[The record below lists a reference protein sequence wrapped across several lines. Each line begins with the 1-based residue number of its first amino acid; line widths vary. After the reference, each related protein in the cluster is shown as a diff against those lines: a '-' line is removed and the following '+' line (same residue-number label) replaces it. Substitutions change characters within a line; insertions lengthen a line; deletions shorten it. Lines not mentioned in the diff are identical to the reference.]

1 MDWGQGWQWCGK
13 LPVATWI
20 STLYQS
26 IHLTNF
32 TLQIKRN
39 PFYFR
44 LSFQI
49 LVNAVIRFNQWV
61 DLINLSS
68 ALLTDRFHHVQQ
80 NIAMVQGLR
89 KWRSE
94 ILWLVSEEEKN
105 VTAGLTSTIHS
116 SLTWPST
123 LREKKMP
130 KSLWS
135 KNHTYYLTCKH
146 CCRVQGVQMLRAVHL
161 PATTWTIEISSD
173 LSFFLSNN
181 RACPQSNAYQI
192 KIIENC
198 SICIPLQSNYEWKFT
213 KQTLLNQWAGAVLK
227 IGKCCTF
234 LPPSPF
240 HTILETPTTSI
251 LWFICLSNKRYG
263 FFLDLKFSF
272 CFCFNF

>member
-1 MDWGQGWQWCGK
+1 MASCRWQHGFQLCINQS
-13 LPVATWI
+13 TWPT
-20 STLYQS
+20 SPS
-26 IHLTNF
+26 IL
-32 TLQIKRN
+32 RGN

-105 VTAGLTSTIHS
+105 FTACLTSTIHS

-173 LSFFLSNN
+173 LSFFLSFFLTIGP
-181 RACPQSNAYQI
+181 A
-192 KIIENC
+192 
-198 SICIPLQSNYEWKFT
+198 
-213 KQTLLNQWAGAVLK
+213 LNQMHIK
-227 IGKCCTF
+227 SK
-234 LPPSPF
+234 
-240 HTILETPTTSI
+240 
-251 LWFICLSNKRYG
+251 
-263 FFLDLKFSF
+263 
-272 CFCFNF
+272 